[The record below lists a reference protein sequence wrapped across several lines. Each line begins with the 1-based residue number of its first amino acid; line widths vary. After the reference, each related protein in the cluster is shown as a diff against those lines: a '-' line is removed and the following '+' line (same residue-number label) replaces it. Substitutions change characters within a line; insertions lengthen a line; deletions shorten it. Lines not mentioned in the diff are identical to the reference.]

1 MGARFLR
8 RSAPAPG
15 GSVGT
20 RGTRNITPHFQRYI
34 NRNFGYQYRTSDVMA
49 ENQPTPP
56 PGTGTGPKKKRNRI
70 ELACSRCRNRKVRCD
85 GKQPSCTRCSKKM
98 QTCEYPKRE
107 KNRYSSEYVKSLE
120 RQLGAIQGDASS
132 NDSAAITNPLATT
145 ENLTSGNIQ
154 SFSRPIGAEGPVSA
168 GSTGPS
174 RSSPHIVGESEEPQE
189 SQGGSGELPVADA
202 MGATSSGTG
211 VSHRDF
217 YGSSS
222 AMSFMNLVKAAVSA
236 DKDEA
241 YPRMPN
247 DERSMPRKPLFRR
260 YAGRDNWMLPP
271 RKVADLYVDSYF
283 TYSYTLYPFLHKP
296 TFESLYESLWNGTG
310 SGADDQLFYCILNLV
325 LALGCILS
333 PNVDP
338 KTKNETAEMYFER
351 TMEHMHLDVCED
363 TSLLL
368 LQTLLLTS
376 QFLQATYRP
385 GACWNVIGLAI
396 RVAQEQG
403 LHRNSHIQCR
413 VSLIDQQMC
422 RRLWYGCIIMDR
434 IASTTFGRPLMV
446 TQDFGVNYPVFT
458 DDDCIT
464 DRAILSPTISAPPSI
479 MLFFQHTIKLYD
491 VLAEILKSFY
501 DICTPESNGS
511 DPRTDMLKTVLEI
524 EGKLDDF
531 RQRLPVHLQLDNPLS
546 SSLDA
551 LRRRQKNVL
560 LCRYLHVEIMLYRP
574 LLFPNGRI
582 NYYGENNLRSTMQQ
596 TVAKMCVNSAIKLIK
611 LIYDYKDTPDIPAAW
626 YAIYYVY
633 TSAAVLLAAKIQ
645 PSLNGIMDLDAMA
658 SSWKMALQYLR
669 DQQTLGTSASR
680 CLRILELLHD
690 KISYTTQGPEKP
702 MFELLPDQ
710 INSRVNAS
718 QELDDL
724 YAILNDQLSTFTD
737 FMPS

>member
-1 MGARFLR
+1 
-8 RSAPAPG
+8 
-15 GSVGT
+15 
-20 RGTRNITPHFQRYI
+20 
-34 NRNFGYQYRTSDVMA
+34 MA
-49 ENQPTPP
+49 EDQTTPQA
-56 PGTGTGPKKKRNRI
+56 GPKKKRNRI
-70 ELACSRCRNRKVRCD
+70 DLACSRCRDRKVRCD
-85 GKQPSCTRCSKKM
+85 GKQPSCSRCAKKLLP
-98 QTCEYPKRE
+98 CEYPKRE

-120 RQLGAIQGDASS
+120 RQLGAIQRVSPSGDSS
-132 NDSAAITNPLATT
+132 VLVNPLAYPQTT
-145 ENLTSGNIQ
+145 KEDKRPSLRFTTSEGSVSTAPAQPSPSIINSEDSFTTAQ
-154 SFSRPIGAEGPVSA
+154 SQPLIPTQGYSREI
-168 GSTGPS
+168 
-174 RSSPHIVGESEEPQE
+174 
-189 SQGGSGELPVADA
+189 PVADA
-202 MGATSSGTG
+202 MGATSTGTG

-222 AMSFMNLVKAAVSA
+222 AMSFMNLVKAAVNA
-236 DKDEA
+236 DKEEA
-241 YPRMPN
+241 CPRIPN
-247 DERSMPRKPLFRR
+247 EERSKPRKPLFRR
-260 YAGRDNWMLPP
+260 HAGRDNWVLPP
-271 RKVADLYVDSYF
+271 RRVADLYVDSYF
-283 TYSYTLYPFLHKP
+283 TYSYSLYPFVHKP
-296 TFESLYESLWNGTG
+296 TFEALYESLWNGTG
-310 SGADDQLFYCILNLV
+310 TDADDQLFYCIFNLV

-333 PNVDP
+333 PNVGP
-338 KTKNETAEMYFER
+338 ETKNETAEMYFER

-413 VSLIDQQMC
+413 SSLIDQQMC

-434 IASTTFGRPLMV
+434 IASTTFGRPLMI
-446 TQDFGVNYPVFT
+446 TQDFGVEYPVFI

-464 DRAILSPTISAPPSI
+464 DRAILSPTLSAPPSI
-479 MLFFQHTIKLYD
+479 MLFFQHTIRLYD
-491 VLAEILKSFY
+491 VLADVLKSFY
-501 DICTPESNGS
+501 DICMPENQEA

-524 EGKLDDF
+524 EGKLDEF
-531 RQRLPVHLQLDNPLS
+531 RQRLPVHLQLDNPPS
-546 SSLDA
+546 NALDPI
-551 LRRRQKNVL
+551 RRRQKNVL

-582 NYYGENNLRSTMQQ
+582 SYYGEHNLRSTMQQ
-596 TVAKMCVNSAIKLIK
+596 TVAKMCVNSAIKLVK
-611 LIYDYKDTPDIPAAW
+611 LIYDYKDTPDTPAAW
-626 YAIYYVY
+626 YSIYYVY

-702 MFELLPDQ
+702 MFDLLPES

-724 YAILNDQLSTFTD
+724 YALLNDQLSIFTD
-737 FMPS
+737 FMP

>member
-1 MGARFLR
+1 
-8 RSAPAPG
+8 
-15 GSVGT
+15 
-20 RGTRNITPHFQRYI
+20 
-34 NRNFGYQYRTSDVMA
+34 MA
-49 ENQPTPP
+49 ENQSTPP
-56 PGTGTGPKKKRNRI
+56 PPAGPKKKRNRI
-70 ELACSRCRNRKVRCD
+70 DLACSRCRDRKVRCD
-85 GKQPSCTRCSKKM
+85 GKQPSCSRCAKKLLS
-98 QTCEYPKRE
+98 CEYPKRE

-120 RQLGAIQGDASS
+120 RQLRAVQGAGDT
-132 NDSAAITNPLATT
+132 AALVNPPA
-145 ENLTSGNIQ
+145 NPQ
-154 SFSRPIGAEGPVSA
+154 SLNGKNQPSPQPINSEGPA
-168 GSTGPS
+168 PIAPPQPS
-174 RSSPHIVGESEEPQE
+174 PNIINSEEQFTTVQPQLGIP
-189 SQGGSGELPVADA
+189 SQSDSGELPVADA
-202 MGATSSGTG
+202 MGATSTGSGF
-211 VSHRDF
+211 SHRDF

-222 AMSFMNLVKAAVSA
+222 AMSFMNLVKAAVDA

-241 YPRMPN
+241 YPRIPN
-247 DERSMPRKPLFRR
+247 EERSRPRRPLFRR
-260 YAGRDNWMLPP
+260 YTGRDNWVLPP
-271 RKVADLYVDSYF
+271 RRVADLYVDSYF
-283 TYSYTLYPFLHKP
+283 TYSYSLYPFVHKP

-310 SGADDQLFYCILNLV
+310 SGADDQLFYCTFNLV

-413 VSLIDQQMC
+413 PSIIDQQMC

-434 IASTTFGRPLMV
+434 IASTTFGRPLMI
-446 TQDFGVNYPVFT
+446 TQDFGVDYPVFI

-464 DRAILSPTISAPPSI
+464 DRAILSPTISSPPSI

-491 VLAEILKSFY
+491 VLADILRSFY
-501 DICTPESNGS
+501 DICMPENHES
-511 DPRTDMLKTVLEI
+511 DPRTGMLKTVLEI
-524 EGKLDDF
+524 EGKLDEF
-531 RQRLPVHLQLDNPLS
+531 RQRLPAHLQLDNSPS
-546 SSLDA
+546 KSLEPIP
-551 LRRRQKNVL
+551 RRQKNVL
-560 LCRYLHVEIMLYRP
+560 LCRCLHVEIMLYRP

-582 NYYGENNLRSTMQQ
+582 SYYGEHNLRSTMQQ
-596 TVAKMCVNSAIKLIK
+596 TVAKMCVNSAIKLVK

-626 YAIYYVY
+626 YSIYYVY

-702 MFELLPDQ
+702 MFDLLPES

-724 YAILNDQLSTFTD
+724 YSLLNDQLSTFSD
-737 FMPS
+737 FMP